1 MSDQTLLQSTRLF
14 LFRAK

>member
-1 MSDQTLLQSTRLF
+1 MSDQTVLQSTRLF